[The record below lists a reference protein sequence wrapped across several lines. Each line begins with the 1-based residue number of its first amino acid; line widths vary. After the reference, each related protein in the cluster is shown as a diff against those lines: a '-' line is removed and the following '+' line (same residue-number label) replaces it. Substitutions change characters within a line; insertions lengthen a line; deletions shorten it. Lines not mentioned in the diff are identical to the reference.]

1 MKLSIPLLMA
11 GMLAGCGIVPGSVP
25 LACTEPDGCDDV
37 VEFSDDE
44 ATNASLSGPT
54 DSRLVFAPIVP
65 SPVLVPPIMPSGE
78 NGDVFSLLFGSLLL
92 DSLLLDWLLLDSL
105 TPVLTPAQATSL
117 INSETFLERM
127 CLEGDDPDFFCHSR
141 FGR

>member
-1 MKLSIPLLMA
+1 MKLSIPLMVA

-25 LACTEPDGCDDV
+25 LACTEPDGCDNV
-37 VEFSDDE
+37 VEYSDDR

-54 DSRLVFAPIVP
+54 DSRLVYVPIIP
-65 SPVLVPPIMPSGE
+65 SPVLDPPIMPSDAT
-78 NGDVFSLLFGSLLL
+78 GDIFSLLFGSFLLDGLLLDRLLL
-92 DSLLLDWLLLDSL
+92 DSLA
-105 TPVLTPAQATSL
+105 PILTPAETTSL